1 MMTPRST
8 STLLSL
14 AVAFAGLF
22 ALPAIA
28 DDDGLAIARSEF
40 TGAFAAAEAGSF
52 NGEDSD
58 RLRAYAIYPYL
69 TAARLKARLAQ
80 VQALAKPEDDRGA
93 DDAMAAFITAQGGTL
108 AANDLR
114 RAWLTSLA
122 ARKRWDRYLAALP
135 APLASSDTT
144 FRCLQFAARIAL
156 NQTAGLA
163 PLVIQQW
170 QVADK
175 SLPACDAAFT
185 WAREQNLLTPALI
198 EARARLVAGNGYGAL
213 AKTIAAPLPAETS
226 APIKQW
232 AALIDQPQRE
242 LDALIADPSRP
253 VETVALQDGWQR
265 LARKDP
271 DAAAARY
278 AALRAARALDDT
290 TASPFARALA
300 LGMAWSRKPETL
312 GYFAQVLPADNDS
325 LSAEWWAR
333 AALWAG
339 DWQQAAKA
347 ISAMSE
353 SQRNEQRWRYWAARA
368 AAAGGDQA
376 ANDLLASLAQ
386 EDGWYPALAAAQSG
400 IAYAPHPQTLTADPA
415 IVAKLDSQAGFIRAR
430 ELFMVSLRNQAAAEF
445 WAAFEPLDEA
455 ARFQAIHLAMGW
467 GWYEQ
472 GVAAASR
479 MKLFTD
485 YALLYPRPYESP
497 VKTGAALSGLPDN
510 LIYGVLR
517 QESLYRADAVSSANA
532 YGLLQML
539 PETATRTARKWQR
552 PLPTRATLFDPEV
565 NVPLGAAHLRDLVDR
580 FVGQLPVAIAG
591 YNAGPNAAA
600 RWLPATP
607 MSADVWIE
615 NIPYNETRTYVQRVL
630 WHSMVFG
637 WRQQGKPQPLSTWLK
652 PVALAPVP
660 AGLEEIP

>member
-1 MMTPRST
+1 MMTLRSNP
-8 STLLSL
+8 SL
-14 AVAFAGLF
+14 ASLALAFAGLF
-22 ALPAIA
+22 ALSAIA
-28 DDDGLAIARSEF
+28 DDDSLAIARSEF
-40 TGAFAAAEAGSF
+40 SGAFVAAEAGSF

-58 RLRAYAIYPYL
+58 RLRAYPLYPYL

-80 VQALAKPEDDRGA
+80 AKPEDDRGA
-93 DDAMAAFITAQGGTL
+93 DDAVAAFITAQGGTL

-135 APLASSDTT
+135 APLATSDTT

-163 PLVIQQW
+163 PAVIQQW

-185 WAREQNLLTPALI
+185 WARDQNLLTPALI
-198 EARARLVAGNGYGAL
+198 EARARLVVSNGYGAL
-213 AKTIAAPLPAETS
+213 AKTIAAPLTAEAS

-242 LDALIADPSRP
+242 LDALIADPSRA
-253 VETVALQDGWQR
+253 VELAALQDGWQR

-271 DAAAARY
+271 DAAAARF
-278 AALRAARALDDT
+278 AALRGARALDDT
-290 TASPFARALA
+290 AASPFARSLA

-376 ANDLLASLAQ
+376 ANDLLTSLAQ

-400 IAYAPHPQTLTADPA
+400 IAYAPHPQPLAADPA
-415 IVAKLDSQAGFIRAR
+415 IVAKLDSQAGFVRAR
-430 ELFMVSLRNQAAAEF
+430 ELFLSSLRNQAAAEF

-607 MSADVWIE
+607 MSADIWIE

-637 WRQQGKPQPLSTWLK
+637 WRQQGKPQALSNWLK